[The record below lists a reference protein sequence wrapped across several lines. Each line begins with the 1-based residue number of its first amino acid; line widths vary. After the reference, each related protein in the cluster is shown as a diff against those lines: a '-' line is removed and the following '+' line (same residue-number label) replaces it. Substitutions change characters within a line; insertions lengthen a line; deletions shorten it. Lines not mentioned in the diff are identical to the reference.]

1 MLELV
6 LVRHG
11 ETDSNKRG
19 TYSGWTDTPLNE
31 RGRTQAAETARK
43 LEGVKFDDIYCSP
56 LTRAVQTAEI
66 ITAAGGC
73 GITLAEPLKEH
84 NFGIWED
91 MTHAQILERYP
102 EEAAAWEKDWMNYVI
117 KGGESAMQ
125 SYERISGFIDGLAAR
140 ENGTVLLVT
149 HLGVIKYILVHL
161 LSLPV
166 EYIWR
171 FAADNGSITRV
182 VIPEDKFAWLK
193 NLNV

>member
-1 MLELV
+1 MLELI

-31 RGRTQAAETARK
+31 KGLVQASETARK
-43 LEGVKFDDIYCSP
+43 LEGVKFDAVYCSP

-66 ITAAGGC
+66 ITAGQC
-73 GITLAEPLKEH
+73 GIRTAEPLKEH

-91 MTHAQILERYP
+91 MTHAGILEKYP
-102 EEAAAWEKDWMNYVI
+102 EQAAAWEKDWMNYVI
-117 KGGESAMQ
+117 EGGESAMQ
-125 SYERISGFIDGLAAR
+125 SYKRISGFIDGLVAG
-140 ENGTVLLVT
+140 ENGTILLVT
-149 HLGVIKYILVHL
+149 HLGTIKYILVHL
-161 LSLPV
+161 LSLPM

-171 FAADNGSITRV
+171 FTADNGSITRV
-182 VIPEDKFAWLK
+182 VVSDEKFAWLK